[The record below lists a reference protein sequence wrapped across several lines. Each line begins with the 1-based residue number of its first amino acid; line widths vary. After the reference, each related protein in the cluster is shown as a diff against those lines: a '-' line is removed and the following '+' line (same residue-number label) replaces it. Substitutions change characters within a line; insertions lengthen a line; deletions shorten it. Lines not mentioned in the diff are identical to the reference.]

1 MSLEAA
7 RIRLIMQL
15 RQDGVTDTRVLS
27 AIERTPRELFVPATF
42 RHQAYD
48 NVALP
53 IGEGQTISQPTVVAL
68 MTQALEIE
76 PRMKVLEIGTGS
88 GYQAAILARVCRRVY
103 SVERQRELL
112 LEASRRF
119 DALKLRNITTRLGD
133 GSRGW
138 PEQLGFDR
146 IMVTAAAA
154 KIPDALFEQLGPGGI
169 LVAPVGPA
177 HGDQRLIRVR
187 NTDGG
192 LTEEELTSVR
202 FVPLVADPP
211 IPKRAV
217 PGSSSR

>member
-27 AIERTPRELFVPATF
+27 AIERTPRELFVPPTF

-68 MTQALEIE
+68 MTQALELE

-88 GYQAAILARVCRRVY
+88 GYQAAILALLVRRLY
-103 SVERQRELL
+103 TVERQRELL
-112 LEASRRF
+112 IEAQKRF
-119 DALKLRNITTRLGD
+119 DSLKLRNIVTRLGD
-133 GSRGW
+133 GGKGW
-138 PEQLGFDR
+138 PEQLAFDR
-146 IMVTAAAA
+146 IIVTAAAA

-169 LVAPVGPA
+169 MVAPVGPA
-177 HGDQRLIRVR
+177 HGDQKLIRIR
-187 NTDGG
+187 RGDAG
-192 LTEEELTSVR
+192 LTEEELTTVR
-202 FVPLVADPP
+202 FVPLISDPP
-211 IPKRAV
+211 AARRA
-217 PGSSSR
+217 GSGNSSH